1 MRPKLHA
8 EFPSLKTTE
17 LSSLLALRWK
27 EASDEVRSPFQEKE
41 RRDRERYLNAM
52 IKWKTDE
59 DKTNT
64 EQQQKHQEDPEEAQ
78 EGEPSLATGG
88 REEDDGRNIITSAA
102 AQVRNTPL
110 DSASVSWGHLSFGGG
125 RIESRTAPLGSGGLT
140 SLSRVSGGLGDKMG
154 ASDLTRHSHSG
165 SDWGTSMESRSSSNS
180 GTSYKGA
187 SRQKRG
193 SSNTSTSSSASTS
206 SGKSSSTNKE
216 GAESSVKDKAKERV
230 KDYCFTAATGTR
242 ASEESDMQITDD
254 GDEAI
259 YDGATIMKMGA
270 SADLA
275 ALYDDGARF
284 TSFSAQL
291 QKPW

>member
-1 MRPKLHA
+1 
-8 EFPSLKTTE
+8 
-17 LSSLLALRWK
+17 
-27 EASDEVRSPFQEKE
+27 
-41 RRDRERYLNAM
+41 
-52 IKWKTDE
+52 
-59 DKTNT
+59 
-64 EQQQKHQEDPEEAQ
+64 
-78 EGEPSLATGG
+78 
-88 REEDDGRNIITSAA
+88 
-102 AQVRNTPL
+102 
-110 DSASVSWGHLSFGGG
+110 
-125 RIESRTAPLGSGGLT
+125 
-140 SLSRVSGGLGDKMG
+140 
-154 ASDLTRHSHSG
+154 
-165 SDWGTSMESRSSSNS
+165 MESRSSSNC

-216 GAESSVKDKAKERV
+216 GAESSVKDKAKAKERV
-230 KDYCFTAATGTR
+230 KDYCFTAATR
-242 ASEESDMQITDD
+242 ASEESDMKITDD
-254 GDEAI
+254 GEEAS